1 MLIGG
6 GIVALLVFA
15 LWIYCI
21 LDVIATEEA
30 LMRNMPKVIWL
41 IVVILLPTVGSVAW
55 LLLGRPTGAGL
66 VPGDTSPRPPIRERP
81 RSPRAPRPRGPEDS
95 PEFMSG
101 LDERADKL
109 KKWEEDL
116 KRREDDL
123 RRREDGDPP
132 VSS

>member
-6 GIVALLVFA
+6 GLVALAVFA
-15 LWIYCI
+15 LWIYCV

-41 IVVILLPTVGSVAW
+41 IVVILLPTIGSVAW
-55 LLLGRPTGAGL
+55 LLLGRPTDAGF
-66 VPGDTSPRPPIRERP
+66 VPGDTSPRPPLRERP
-81 RSPRAPRPRGPEDS
+81 RKISPRGPEDS

-116 KRREDDL
+116 KRREDEL
-123 RRREDGDPP
+123 RRREEGDPP
-132 VSS
+132 VS